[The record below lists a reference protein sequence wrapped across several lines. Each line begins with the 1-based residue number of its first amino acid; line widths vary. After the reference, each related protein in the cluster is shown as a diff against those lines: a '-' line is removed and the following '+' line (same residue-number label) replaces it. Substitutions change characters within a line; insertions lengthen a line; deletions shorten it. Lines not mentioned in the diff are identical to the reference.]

1 MSVSARIED
10 YMETIFAIEITGREA
25 TVTDIANTLGVAKAT
40 VVAAVRRL
48 VAASMVTHEKYGLL
62 ELTEAGRERALK
74 IYRRHE
80 HLTFFFS
87 NILGFERERAECMA
101 CAMEHEMDETAD
113 GRILGFVDYFM
124 NSRREGKPWVRE
136 LLTTMGDERKL
147 PRPLSMIPVGG
158 RGTVSRVT
166 ASGVLRERLFS
177 LGFVPGV
184 PVLCRKAAPL
194 GDPLSIEVRGSEIA
208 LRKTEAASVWIS
220 PCNEELPQGGEE
232 KSHVS
237 DSRDA

>member
-10 YMETIFAIEITGREA
+10 YMETIFAIEISGREA

-48 VAASMVTHEKYGLL
+48 VAASMVTHERYGLL
-62 ELTEAGRERALK
+62 QLTEAGRERALK

-87 NILGFERERAECMA
+87 DILGFERKRAESMA
-101 CAMEHEMDETAD
+101 CVMEHEMDETAD

-124 NSRREGKPWVRE
+124 NSRRQEQPWVKE
-136 LLTTMGDERKL
+136 LLTVMGDERKL
-147 PRPLSMIPVGG
+147 PRPLSMIPPGG
-158 RGTVSRVT
+158 KGTVSRVT
-166 ASGVLRERLFS
+166 ASGGLRQRLLS

-194 GDPLSIEVRGSEIA
+194 GDPLSIEVKGSEIA

-220 PCNEELPQGGEE
+220 PCSEDMPEGGKE

-237 DSRDA
+237 DCSDA